1 MKKSS
6 RLVKYLNLGIIF
18 AVLIFGINACNS
30 KNNKRDFNKTAK
42 EVIEPKTNKIDI
54 AKYKTIVYVSSSMKG
69 KPVEG
74 NKSKPL
80 YSIKS
85 ALNNIKDASA
95 NNRYAVFVA
104 AGKYE
109 EGTIKMKAF
118 VDLFGGFNN
127 KTWER
132 NIKKYKTILS
142 GKARQTSTKPWI
154 KLPNQ
159 KIEEG
164 RVVIAADNCTI
175 DGFVIMGGKIRGKG
189 AGILCDGVSPVITNN
204 VFLRNKTLKPI
215 PWNPKYWHK
224 TANDG
229 GAIYCGNGAAP
240 VIENNYFIDNQT
252 ENGRGA
258 GIAAADNSKP
268 VIKNNVFF
276 KNVAGLDDPMRS
288 SDGGAISIFNRC
300 NADIENNII
309 LSNNSLA
316 HNDAGG
322 LWLALWSSAKIKNNI
337 FVDNQA
343 GDDAGAIFVGGQEHR
358 YARPLDKMPP
368 KDKFFISIENN
379 IIVGNRN
386 ASMNSGAMRFTM
398 EGRGEF
404 KNNVTAQNNG
414 IYFQRSEVDISGN
427 IILDNFLLIETKPDL
442 KEYKVTDNIIW
453 ANYNQQ
459 VKAIVKN
466 NNIKNNPAGGNNYS
480 QVPKFEND
488 EKILEIASANYS
500 PKIFTTTMI
509 LLNNNLQKNELV
521 NRIVKIGNKW
531 SVISSNDDK
540 TITLWG
546 NFSGAISV
554 TVLPTYKIENNNK

>member
-1 MKKSS
+1 MEK
-6 RLVKYLNLGIIF
+6 LNMLIKHLSFGIIF

-30 KNNKRDFNKTAK
+30 NNKHDFNKTTK
-42 EVIEPKTNKIDI
+42 EVIKPQTNKVDI
-54 AKYKTIVYVSSSMKG
+54 AKYKGIVYVSSTMKNR
-69 KPVEG
+69 PVKG
-74 NKSKPL
+74 SKSEPL
-80 YSIKS
+80 LSIKS
-85 ALNNIKDASA
+85 VLKNIKDASA

-104 AGKYE
+104 AGEYE
-109 EGTIKMKAF
+109 EGTIKMKPF
-118 VDLFGGFNN
+118 VDLYGGFNN
-127 KTWER
+127 KTWKR
-132 NIKKYKTILS
+132 DIKKYKTVLS
-142 GKARQTSTKPWI
+142 GKTKQTSTKPWI
-154 KLPNQ
+154 KLSN
-159 KIEEG
+159 KKKENG
-164 RVVIAADNCTI
+164 RILIAADDCTI

-189 AGILCDGVSPVITNN
+189 AGILCDSVSPVITNN

-215 PWNPKYWHK
+215 PWNPEYWHR

-229 GAIYCGNGAAP
+229 GAIYCGNGASP
-240 VIENNYFIDNQT
+240 IIENNYFINNQT

-288 SDGGAISIFNRC
+288 SDGGAISIFNRS

-309 LSNNSLA
+309 LSNNALA

-368 KDKFFISIENN
+368 KSKFFISIEKNL
-379 IIVGNRN
+379 IVGNRN

-404 KNNVTAQNNG
+404 KNNITAQNNG

-427 IILDNFLLIETKPDL
+427 TILDNFLLVETKSDL
-442 KEYKVTDNIIW
+442 KECKVTDNIIW
-453 ANYNQQ
+453 ADYNQQ

-466 NNIKNNPAGGNNYS
+466 NNIKNNPAGSKNYS
-480 QVPKFEND
+480 KVPKFRND
-488 EKILEIASANYS
+488 MEILKIASSNYLL
-500 PKIFTTTMI
+500 KEYITTMI
-509 LLNNNLQKNELV
+509 LLNKKLRKNELV
-521 NRIVKIGNKW
+521 NRIVKIDDKW
-531 SVISSNDDK
+531 SVIKSNDED
-540 TITLWG
+540 TITIWG
-546 NFSGAISV
+546 NFNGAISV
-554 TVLPTYKIENNNK
+554 TVLPTYTVINKNK

>member
-1 MKKSS
+1 MEK
-6 RLVKYLNLGIIF
+6 LNMLIKHLSFGIIL

-30 KNNKRDFNKTAK
+30 NNKRDFNKIAK
-42 EVIEPKTNKIDI
+42 EVIKPQTNKVDI
-54 AKYKTIVYVSSSMKG
+54 AKYKKVVYVSVSMEG

-74 NKSKPL
+74 TKSKPL
-80 YSIKS
+80 NSIKS

-104 AGKYE
+104 AGEYE
-109 EGTIKMKAF
+109 EGTIKMKPS
-118 VDLFGGFNN
+118 VDLYGGFNN

-132 NIKKYKTILS
+132 DIQKYKTVLS
-142 GKARQTSTKPWI
+142 GKTKQTGIKPWTNLSN
-154 KLPNQ
+154 K
-159 KIEEG
+159 KIEKG
-164 RVVIAADNCTI
+164 RILIAADECTI
-175 DGFVIMGGKIRGKG
+175 DGFTIMGGKIRGKG

-215 PWNPKYWHK
+215 PWNPKYWHR

-229 GAIYCGNGAAP
+229 GAIYCGNGASP
-240 VIENNYFIDNQT
+240 IIENNYFINNQT

-309 LSNNSLA
+309 LSNNALA

-368 KDKFFISIENN
+368 KSKFFISIEKNL
-379 IIVGNRN
+379 IVGNRN
-386 ASMNSGAMRFTM
+386 ASMNSGSMRFTM

-404 KNNVTAQNNG
+404 KNNITAQNNG
-414 IYFQRSEVDISGN
+414 IYFQRSEVNISGN
-427 IILDNFLLIETKPDL
+427 TILDNFLLVETKSNL
-442 KEYKVTDNIIW
+442 KEFKVTDNIIW
-453 ANYNQQ
+453 ADYNQQ

-466 NNIKNNPAGGNNYS
+466 NNIKNNPAGSNNYS
-480 QVPKFEND
+480 KVPKFRND
-488 EKILEIASANYS
+488 MEILKIASSNYLL
-500 PKIFTTTMI
+500 KEYITTMI
-509 LLNNNLQKNELV
+509 LLNKKLQKNELV
-521 NRIVKIGNKW
+521 NRIVKIDDKW
-531 SVISSNDDK
+531 SVIKSNDEN
-540 TITLWG
+540 TITIWG
-546 NFSGAISV
+546 NFSGAISA
-554 TVLPTYKIENNNK
+554 TVLPTYTVINKNK

>member
-1 MKKSS
+1 MRKMKW
-6 RLVKYLNLGIIF
+6 LIKYFYFGIIT
-18 AVLIFGINACNS
+18 AALIMGTYSCKSEII
-30 KNNKRDFNKTAK
+30 THQAK
-42 EVIEPKTNKIDI
+42 KVIAPKTIKIDLG
-54 AKYKTIVYVSSSMKG
+54 KYKKIVYVSNSNQN

-74 NKSKPL
+74 SKRNPL
-80 YSIKS
+80 SSIKS
-85 ALNNIKDASA
+85 ALKNIKDASKD
-95 NNRYAVFVA
+95 NRYAVFV
-104 AGKYE
+104 GTGNYS
-109 EGTIKMKAF
+109 EGTIQLKEF
-118 VDLFGGFNN
+118 VDLYGGFNN

-132 NIKKYKTILS
+132 NIEKYRTVLEGGS
-142 GKARQTSTKPWI
+142 GQGNTKPWI

-159 KIEEG
+159 KKEKG
-164 RVVIAADNCTI
+164 RVLVAADNCTI
-175 DGFVIMGGKIRGKG
+175 DGFVISGGEIRGKG
-189 AGILCDGVSPVITNN
+189 AGILSDSVSPVITNN
-204 VFLRNKTLKPI
+204 IFLKNKTLKPI

-240 VIENNYFIDNQT
+240 IIENNLFIDNQT

-258 GIAAADNSKP
+258 GIAADDYSKP

-276 KNVAGLDDPMRS
+276 KNVAGKDDPMRS
-288 SDGGAISIFNRC
+288 SDGGAISLFNWS

-309 LSNNSLA
+309 LSNTSLA

-358 YARPLDKMPP
+358 YDQPLDKMPP
-368 KDKFFISIENN
+368 EDKFFVSIEDN

-398 EGRGEF
+398 EGRGAF
-404 KNNVTAQNNG
+404 KNNITAQNNG

-453 ANYNQQ
+453 ADYNQQ
-459 VKAIVKN
+459 VKATVKN
-466 NNIKNNPAGGNNYS
+466 NNIKDVPAGSDNYS
-480 QVPKFEND
+480 QVPKFKND
-488 EKILEIASANYS
+488 EEILKIASANYS
-500 PKIFTTTMI
+500 PKKFVTTMI
-509 LLNNNLQKNELV
+509 LLNKNLQKNELV
-521 NRIVKIGNKW
+521 NRIVKVGNKW
-531 SVISSNDDK
+531 SVIRSNDEN

-546 NFSGAISV
+546 NFSGDISL
-554 TVLPTYKIENNNK
+554 TVLPTYTIKNKNK